1 MNRAIYV
8 MPRNMLVGK
17 DFKVELIQFP
27 KQPNYNLCSRTE
39 KSQDKYFQ
47 KIICGFINMFVWQN
61 LTFRSD
67 KKYTNRLEIQ
77 IY

>member
-47 KIICGFINMFVWQN
+47 KIISD
-61 LTFRSD
+61 RSD